1 MIVGI
6 KDTAR
11 LAAIAVMAFCA
22 VFVCTMFLN
31 YNMDIGAVS
40 SEITSPQ
47 AKTLYS
53 AMLSV
58 SKMVC
63 SLSGGCLAITSAVML
78 LFYVRHYV
86 NLRKKELGILK
97 ALGYTDLQASMSF
110 GIFGIS
116 VLAGAAAGFCGAY
129 AVMPLFYKAQN
140 KDGLLPDIGIGFHP
154 SLLLYSVLLPGAFFA
169 TLSVFSASRML
180 KKPVISLLK
189 DTLRTNG
196 KIKER
201 RDGSAPELSF
211 TAELR
216 KSNLKTKKALV
227 FFMIFSSFCF
237 SAMTQMSFSMNELSS
252 FLMGAIIMLI
262 GVTLACTTLIL
273 ASSATVGGNTKTIAM
288 MKAFGYSEK
297 ECRTALLD
305 GYRPWSYAGFA
316 LGTGYQYLLL
326 KIAVNIL
333 FKDVENVPDYK
344 FNLAAAI
351 VSLAAFAV
359 LYELVIYMCAKRI
372 EKVSVKEIMLE

>member
-78 LFYVRHYV
+78 MFYVRNYV

-211 TAELR
+211 TAEL
-216 KSNLKTKKALV
+216 SNLKTKKALV

-273 ASSATVGGNTKTIAM
+273 ASSAAVGGNTKTIAM

-344 FNLAAAI
+344 FDLAAAI

-359 LYELVIYMCAKRI
+359 LYELVIYMCTKRI